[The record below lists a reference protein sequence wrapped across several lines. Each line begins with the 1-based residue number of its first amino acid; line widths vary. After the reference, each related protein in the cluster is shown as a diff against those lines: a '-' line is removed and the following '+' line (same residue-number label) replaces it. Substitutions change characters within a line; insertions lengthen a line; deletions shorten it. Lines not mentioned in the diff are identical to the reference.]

1 MCEFVMSSSGS
12 DESIAFS
19 TFEDALSD
27 WSPLQNIPIESPKWS
42 RSILDLFEDC
52 SGADSNSC
60 VQIGEPQDPE
70 QNNSIPNNDGI
81 AISTTALEALYERY
95 VLSDTPD
102 ANEESC
108 SSSLSDSSTFCLEEA
123 MVEPSMPA
131 EAVGDELP
139 NLCVLEKATCIEDL
153 KACSSTVSNCDHKE
167 KDNKCIDNDS
177 SFKKGEKD
185 CLESTPFVE
194 NVSETQHSSKSN
206 TQTSDKWNVEQYT
219 PSQLSDS
226 LMDSGFDDIED
237 MLDASQASEVPERH
251 RQLQDRIVDLLH
263 QIEQTISEG
272 VPLSVRKKP
281 TWQSCSMESGILQSN
296 SLSQGDK
303 IIKPI
308 DCRRLQLMVRLLASI
323 YQLLATRTSCTKRE
337 LYYLHLDLAQS
348 PCYTYAALDDVC
360 ALLDADAWELNVFN
374 TSKGLV
380 SGPLLIKLAC
390 GRTVDCN
397 ARWGTS
403 VPLDVGSVVE
413 LQLSA
418 ALVLVVEKDTVFK
431 RLLEDGIMEK
441 FCNRLL
447 LITGK
452 GYPDI
457 STRLLLKK
465 ISICTN
471 VPICGLMDADPHG
484 IEIFCVYK
492 FGSLAM
498 AYQQQSLAVPIM
510 RWIGLFP
517 SDIELLGLRGVPLR
531 ENELKKIE
539 HIVKRPYTE
548 GIFERELLFLRQLA
562 TKAEIESLYH
572 IASDFMTTVYL
583 PQKFKELRLNV

>member
-1 MCEFVMSSSGS
+1 M
-12 DESIAFS
+12 
-19 TFEDALSD
+19 
-27 WSPLQNIPIESPKWS
+27 QNVSIESPMWS
-42 RSILDLFEDC
+42 RSILNLFEDC
-52 SGADSNSC
+52 GGTDINSC
-60 VQIGEPQDPE
+60 VQMVEPHDPE
-70 QNNSIPNNDGI
+70 QKKSIPYNDSI
-81 AISTTALEALYERY
+81 EISTTALEALYERY
-95 VLSDTPD
+95 VLSDTSD
-102 ANEESC
+102 ADVESG
-108 SSSLSDSSTFCLEEA
+108 SSNLSDSSTFCLEEA

-131 EAVGDELP
+131 EAVEDELP
-139 NLCVLEKATCIEDL
+139 NLCALEEATCIEDL
-153 KACSSTVSNCDHKE
+153 KACLPIVATCDQKE
-167 KDNKCIDNDS
+167 KNNGCIDNDS
-177 SFKKGEKD
+177 CFKKDDED
-185 CLESTPFVE
+185 RLESAPFVE
-194 NVSETQHSSKSN
+194 NVSESEHSCKSP
-206 TQTSDKWNVEQYT
+206 TQTADKWDVEQYT

-226 LMDSGFDDIED
+226 LIDSGFDDIEHI
-237 MLDASQASEVPERH
+237 LDASQPSEVPERH

-263 QIEQTISEG
+263 QIEQSISEG

-281 TWQSCSMESGILQSN
+281 TWQNCSMESGILQSN

-308 DCRRLQLMVRLLASI
+308 DCRRLQLMVRLLASV

-374 TSKGLV
+374 TSKGLIA
-380 SGPLLIKLAC
+380 GPLVIKLAC

-397 ARWGTS
+397 VRWGTS

-418 ALVLVVEKDTVFK
+418 TLVLVVEKDTVFK

-441 FCNRLL
+441 FSNRVL

-465 ISICTN
+465 ISICTD

-484 IEIFCVYK
+484 IEILCVYK

-517 SDIELLGLRGVPLR
+517 SDIELFGLRGIPLR

-539 HIVKRPYTE
+539 HIIKRPYTE

-562 TKAEIESLYH
+562 TKTEIESLYH

-583 PQKFKELRLNV
+583 PLKLKELRLNV